1 MLRSKTLFAW
11 IALSLVGC
19 AESTPVQ
26 DGGSLHAF
34 GSDLPRF
41 AVLSTD
47 DTYTSTSVGF
57 LDAEASPMVESWIH
71 SGTVAPKLVE
81 TLGGDVVFVTEE
93 RGDGTFTLVD
103 RFGTDVITRFDLA
116 TGEVIGQVRVR
127 ESFAVNPYDVA
138 YTDDGRA
145 FLVRFGKNPDPA
157 ASDLEAGNDIVELDP
172 DTVSLVG
179 LDPETGTI
187 AGRIDLSPID
197 ALVGDTMTYAS
208 PASALDVSGYLVVGL
223 GRFALDYSAAA
234 EGGFAIVEPA
244 SGNVELVKIPGL
256 KSCEQVHRVPGH
268 PARFAVHCGGM
279 YGSEEPDAGLVV
291 FELDADGQ
299 ATEVA
304 SYLAEEGGSP
314 LDSVVVL
321 DGDRFFGIRFGTW
334 DSSADP
340 DVGYVVRFDD
350 GEAEEVLRASAGGA
364 TLGTAAFD
372 PETGILLVPDKN
384 DGVIQL
390 RAQGASFEEVRRFAF
405 GRSGMRVRAFVRL

>member
-1 MLRSKTLFAW
+1 
-11 IALSLVGC
+11 
-19 AESTPVQ
+19 
-26 DGGSLHAF
+26 
-34 GSDLPRF
+34 
-41 AVLSTD
+41 
-47 DTYTSTSVGF
+47 
-57 LDAEASPMVESWIH
+57 
-71 SGTVAPKLVE
+71 
-81 TLGGDVVFVTEE
+81 
-93 RGDGTFTLVD
+93 
-103 RFGTDVITRFDLA
+103 
-116 TGEVIGQVRVR
+116 
-127 ESFAVNPYDVA
+127 
-138 YTDDGRA
+138 
-145 FLVRFGKNPDPA
+145 
-157 ASDLEAGNDIVELDP
+157 
-172 DTVSLVG
+172 
-179 LDPETGTI
+179 
-187 AGRIDLSPID
+187 
-197 ALVGDTMTYAS
+197 
-208 PASALDVSGYLVVGL
+208 
-223 GRFALDYSAAA
+223 
-234 EGGFAIVEPA
+234 
-244 SGNVELVKIPGL
+244 
-256 KSCEQVHRVPGH
+256 VHRVPGH